1 MTDTSSPTITIE
13 LNGTSRRATSGLTVR
28 ALVKAVSAGGDNADL
43 TALAE
48 SNDTASATAANNP
61 SASNDTT
68 VDDDFDGYAVAIN
81 DEIVPK
87 STWQTATI
95 SDGDRI
101 ELLTA
106 VQGG

>member
-1 MTDTSSPTITIE
+1 MTDTSNTMITIE
-13 LNGTSRRATSGLTVR
+13 LNGESHRATSGLTVR
-28 ALVKAVSAGGDNADL
+28 ALVKAVSVDGDNADL
-43 TALAE
+43 TALA
-48 SNDTASATAANNP
+48 STANNP
-61 SASNDTT
+61 PTSNDTT

>member
-1 MTDTSSPTITIE
+1 MTDTSSPTISIE
-13 LNGTSRRATSGLTVR
+13 LNGTSRRVARGVTVR
-28 ALVKAVSAGGDNADL
+28 TLVKAVSVDGDNADL
-43 TALAE
+43 TALA
-48 SNDTASATAANNP
+48 NTANNP
-61 SASNDTT
+61 PTSNDTT

>member
-1 MTDTSSPTITIE
+1 MTDTFSPTITIE
-13 LNGTSRRATSGLTVR
+13 LNGTSRRAISGLTVR
-28 ALVKAVSAGGDNADL
+28 ALVKAVSVDGDNADL
-43 TALAE
+43 TAVANTAKHPPT
-48 SNDTASATAANNP
+48 SNDTAG
-61 SASNDTT
+61 
-68 VDDDFDGYAVAIN
+68 DDDFDGYAVAIN

>member
-1 MTDTSSPTITIE
+1 MTDTSSPTVTIE
-13 LNGTSRRATSGLTVR
+13 LNGTSHRATSDLTVR
-28 ALVKAVSAGGDNADL
+28 SLVKAVSQDGDNADL
-43 TALAE
+43 TALANTAKHSPT
-48 SNDTASATAANNP
+48 SNDAAS
-61 SASNDTT
+61 
-68 VDDDFDGYAVAIN
+68 DDDFDGYAVAIN

-87 STWQTATI
+87 STWQTVTI

>member
-1 MTDTSSPTITIE
+1 MTDTSNTTITIE
-13 LNGTSRRATSGLTVR
+13 LNGESHQATSGLTVR
-28 ALVKAVSAGGDNADL
+28 ALVKAVSVDGDNADL
-43 TALAE
+43 TALA
-48 SNDTASATAANNP
+48 TTNNP
-61 SASNDTT
+61 PTSNDTT

>member
-13 LNGTSRRATSGLTVR
+13 LNGTSRRATSGLTIR
-28 ALVKAVSAGGDNADL
+28 ALVKAVSVDGDNSP
-43 TALAE
+43 T
-48 SNDTASATAANNP
+48 SNDTG
-61 SASNDTT
+61 

-87 STWQTATI
+87 STWQTVTI

>member
-1 MTDTSSPTITIE
+1 MTDTSNTTITIE
-13 LNGTSRRATSGLTVR
+13 LNGESHQATSGLTVR
-28 ALVKAVSAGGDNADL
+28 ALVKAVSVDGDNADL
-43 TALAE
+43 TALA
-48 SNDTASATAANNP
+48 TTNNP
-61 SASNDTT
+61 PTSNDTT

-81 DEIVPK
+81 DESVPK
-87 STWQTATI
+87 STWQTAPI

>member
-1 MTDTSSPTITIE
+1 MTDTSNTMITIE
-13 LNGTSRRATSGLTVR
+13 LNGESRRATTGLTVR
-28 ALVKAVSAGGDNADL
+28 ALVKAVSVDGDNADL
-43 TALAE
+43 TALA
-48 SNDTASATAANNP
+48 NTVNNP
-61 SASNDTT
+61 PTSNDTT

>member
-13 LNGTSRRATSGLTVR
+13 LNGTSRRATSGLTIR
-28 ALVKAVSAGGDNADL
+28 ALVKAVSVDGDNADL
-43 TALAE
+43 IAVAESSDTANSDSANNSPT
-48 SNDTASATAANNP
+48 SNDTG
-61 SASNDTT
+61 D
-68 VDDDFDGYAVAIN
+68 DDDFDGYAVAIN

-87 STWQTATI
+87 STWQTVTI

-101 ELLTA
+101 DLLTA

>member
-1 MTDTSSPTITIE
+1 MTDTSSTMITIE
-13 LNGTSRRATSGLTVR
+13 LNGRSRRATSSLTVW
-28 ALVKAVSAGGDNADL
+28 ALVKAVSEGGDNADL
-43 TALAE
+43 TV
-48 SNDTASATAANNP
+48 TANNQLT
-61 SASNDTT
+61 SSEAAGADH
-68 VDDDFDGYAVAIN
+68 DFDGYAVAIN

-87 STWQTATI
+87 STWQTVTI

>member
-1 MTDTSSPTITIE
+1 MTDTSSTTITIE
-13 LNGTSRRATSGLTVR
+13 LNGESRRAASGLTVR
-28 ALVKAVSAGGDNADL
+28 SLVKAVSVDGDNADL
-43 TALAE
+43 TALVGN
-48 SNDTASATAANNP
+48 SDSATGG
-61 SASNDTT
+61 
-68 VDDDFDGYAVAIN
+68 DDDFDGYAVAIN

-87 STWQTATI
+87 STWQTATV

>member
-1 MTDTSSPTITIE
+1 MTDTSNTTITIE
-13 LNGTSRRATSGLTVR
+13 LNGESHRATSGLTVR
-28 ALVKAVSAGGDNADL
+28 ALVKAVSVAGDNADL
-43 TALAE
+43 TALA
-48 SNDTASATAANNP
+48 NTANNP
-61 SASNDTT
+61 PTSNDTT
-68 VDDDFDGYAVAIN
+68 VDDDFDGYAVAIK